1 MMSLT
6 HMIISEP
13 LNWLGD
19 MLNLEILN
27 AEQIN
32 LIEKNTKSV
41 IDIEILP
48 IVREWLNISINSD
61 FQKKLQD
68 YQEFLRKLLKNMKK
82 DILVAK
88 CYKRVHFYKSNFY
101 ENDFRSM

>member
-1 MMSLT
+1 MKSLT

-41 IDIEILP
+41 IDIEALP
-48 IVREWLNISINSD
+48 IVCEWLNISINSN
-61 FQKKLQD
+61 FQKELQD

-88 CYKRVHFYKSNFY
+88 CYKRVRFYKSNFY